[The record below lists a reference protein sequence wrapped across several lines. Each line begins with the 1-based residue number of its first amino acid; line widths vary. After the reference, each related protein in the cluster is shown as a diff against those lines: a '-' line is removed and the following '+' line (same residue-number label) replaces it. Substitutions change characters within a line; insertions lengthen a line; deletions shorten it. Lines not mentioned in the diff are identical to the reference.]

1 MKKTSKMSSNTDI
14 SKLKTNEMTDISS
27 SVKPQVNVKS
37 KAKTS
42 QKQAIINLASRNG
55 LEAPDLND
63 CNDYPVHPNRIW
75 PD

>member
-1 MKKTSKMSSNTDI
+1 
-14 SKLKTNEMTDISS
+14 MTDISS

-55 LEAPDLND
+55 LETPDLND